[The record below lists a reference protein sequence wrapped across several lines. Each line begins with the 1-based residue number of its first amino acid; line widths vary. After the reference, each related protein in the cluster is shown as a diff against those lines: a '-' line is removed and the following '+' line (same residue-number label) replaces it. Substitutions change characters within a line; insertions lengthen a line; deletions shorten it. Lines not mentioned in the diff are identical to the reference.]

1 MNKIMNDVDGR
12 KAINAKFMT
21 EEKYNS
27 ILNRLED
34 IRKDPGQKLSQQDH
48 NWMRSFQILK
58 VDLNNKITSVL
69 VKPGTH
75 LRVYHVND
83 QNSLKICQAV

>member
-1 MNKIMNDVDGR
+1 MDG
-12 KAINAKFMT
+12 KKGINAKFMT

-48 NWMRSFQILK
+48 NWMRSFQILE
-58 VDLNNKITSVL
+58 VELNNKITSVL
-69 VKPGTH
+69 VKPGTR
-75 LRVYHVND
+75 LRVCHVND
-83 QNSLKICQAV
+83 QKNSLKIGQAV